1 MGGVVVLWFGW
12 MLDVFDS
19 LQWNTRAQTTGS
31 ACFFFFFF
39 RTFYLIHGDSFCWG
53 DIGRNICN
61 LMGGMS
67 PSLMPQ
73 TFRDDVFSYYSTYI
87 LYTISNTRWVFGS
100 EQLRPTVENHHE
112 TPCRTGWPG
121 KVKIGTDVA
130 ASEFYKSDEKA
141 RFEISVLSFSGGR
154 RCCGWIEDG
163 MAGSFFLDIWY
174 IHVLLSTLTTNQAHY
189 GGSGERKM
197 VLLRTLSPSPFW
209 MESICM
215 NKNYFTIVLRE
226 VVEVFFQVKRYRD
239 Y

>member
-1 MGGVVVLWFGW
+1 
-12 MLDVFDS
+12 
-19 LQWNTRAQTTGS
+19 
-31 ACFFFFFF
+31 
-39 RTFYLIHGDSFCWG
+39 
-53 DIGRNICN
+53 
-61 LMGGMS
+61 MGGMS
-67 PSLMPQ
+67 PSLMSQ

-163 MAGSFFLDIWY
+163 MAGSVFIFGYMIYTCFVINSNHQSSPLWRKWWEENGTFVYFEPFAILNGEHLHEQRLFLR
-174 IHVLLSTLTTNQAHY
+174 LF
-189 GGSGERKM
+189 SGK
-197 VLLRTLSPSPFW
+197 W
-209 MESICM
+209 
-215 NKNYFTIVLRE
+215 
-226 VVEVFFQVKRYRD
+226 
-239 Y
+239 